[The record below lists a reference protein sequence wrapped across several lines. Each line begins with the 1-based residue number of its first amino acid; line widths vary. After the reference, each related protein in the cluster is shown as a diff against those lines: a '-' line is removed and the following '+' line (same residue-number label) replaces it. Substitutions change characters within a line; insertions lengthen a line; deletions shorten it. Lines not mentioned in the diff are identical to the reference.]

1 MIRIVLLINIFII
14 FHCSFSAIRYN
25 SYEDM
30 MKTDLWLSDS
40 LLQIVID
47 ENVEQQKIPYSQQRF
62 LACAQAEGNIDS
74 YLLTLYPNAK
84 NIKYKKKIYRT
95 LYMDK
100 GECRIIVHIRKHN
113 LKELLNADTKNN

>member
-1 MIRIVLLINIFII
+1 MGLNTKDLKLRGLNVWDIVDFSEVENI
-14 FHCSFSAIRYN
+14 
-25 SYEDM
+25 
-30 MKTDLWLSDS
+30 
-40 LLQIVID
+40 
-47 ENVEQQKIPYSQQRF
+47 EQLKIPYSQQRP
-62 LACAQAEGNIDS
+62 LACTQAEENIDS

>member
-1 MIRIVLLINIFII
+1 MIRIVLLIFFFII
-14 FHCSFSAIRYN
+14 IHCGFSEIRYN

-30 MKTDLWLSDS
+30 MKTDLWLNDS
-40 LLQIVID
+40 LLQIVVD
-47 ENVEQQKIPYSQQRF
+47 ENVEQQKKPYSKQRP
-62 LACAQAEGNIDS
+62 LACVQAEENIDS
-74 YLLTLYPNAK
+74 NLLTLYPNAK